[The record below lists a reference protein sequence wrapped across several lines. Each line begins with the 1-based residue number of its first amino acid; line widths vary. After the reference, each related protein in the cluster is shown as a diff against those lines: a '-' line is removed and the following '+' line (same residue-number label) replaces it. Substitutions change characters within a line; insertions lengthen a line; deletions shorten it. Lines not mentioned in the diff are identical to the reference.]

1 MDWAWVAEWDEKV
14 EIELGALRLGRRIL
28 SEEQGERNGHEGYFD
43 HEFPS
48 NCPGP

>member
-14 EIELGALRLGRRIL
+14 EI
-28 SEEQGERNGHEGYFD
+28 EQGERNGHEGYFD